1 LATLLGASPLLLDR
15 QKKSRLK
22 YDSAVIEKL
31 VAIAQ
36 FGKPRS
42 FLIVNFGSTRS
53 DSELVY
59 DWPSPA
65 SVQSGLD

>member
-1 LATLLGASPLLLDR
+1 LDR
-15 QKKSRLK
+15 QKRSQLK
-22 YDSAVIEKL
+22 YDGAAIEKL

-42 FLIVNFGSTRS
+42 FLTVNFGLTQS
-53 DSELVY
+53 DIELFY

-65 SVQSGLD
+65 SVQAGLD